1 MKFECRKVSFLAIF
15 LRDNSFSN
23 ETSIANQLM
32 RVSRVVIGTGLGP
45 NLAHDPGF
53 ANKKI

>member
-1 MKFECRKVSFLAIF
+1 LAIF

-53 ANKKI
+53 ANKKYDIYISTKLT